1 MITGT
6 GALINV
12 SANSHPELFW
22 GMRGAGFN
30 FGIVTSATYQVFDF
44 TNNGQAMKADFRF
57 HANRNGSLYE
67 FARSYAGKMPDRFAI
82 DIAIA
87 YDERFGGV
95 SRSSSYSLKIPIDTP
110 LDLYLR
116 QFHLRWSIGRG
127 HGTPPSRY
135 RHWCIRTEHH
145 HDPLEKYRE
154 RLSIRHQHPSLHQG
168 TFTQCLGLEPLPGRC
183 PYPYRRGGI
192 HGWRVRPISCFSS
205 LFPRTRL
212 VRYAPYAV
220 HP

>member
-1 MITGT
+1 MVGASLGGGVGPYQGLHGLQLDTLLSATMITGT

-12 SANSHPELFW
+12 SATSNPELFW

-95 SRSSSYSLKIPIDTP
+95 SRLSSITVS
-110 LDLYLR
+110 
-116 QFHLRWSIGRG
+116 
-127 HGTPPSRY
+127 
-135 RHWCIRTEHH
+135 
-145 HDPLEKYRE
+145 
-154 RLSIRHQHPSLHQG
+154 RHQL
-168 TFTQCLGLEPLPGRC
+168 TDR
-183 PYPYRRGGI
+183 
-192 HGWRVRPISCFSS
+192 
-205 LFPRTRL
+205 
-212 VRYAPYAV
+212 
-220 HP
+220 